1 MGVGYIENR
10 SPICKETTMN
20 ALHRMERFLD
30 EHMIPFDLVAH
41 PHTQTSAETAR
52 AAGVPADRV
61 AKGVLLNGM
70 GCQMVAM
77 VPADQ
82 EVHLGKLR
90 QDIGVEFTLADE
102 ASVGR
107 LFSECEPGVVPGLP
121 NAWGVEMVWDDAL
134 MAQPDV
140 YLEAGDHERLL
151 HIETRYLRN
160 VFGDAP
166 HCHFSQPR
174 MSHV

>member
-1 MGVGYIENR
+1 
-10 SPICKETTMN
+10 MN
-20 ALHRMERFLD
+20 ALHRMERYLD
-30 EHMIPFDLVAH
+30 QHMIPFDIVAH
-41 PHTQTSAETAR
+41 PHTHTSVETAR
-52 AAGVPADRV
+52 AAGIPADRV

-70 GCQMVAM
+70 DCQMVAM

-82 EVHLGKLR
+82 EVHLGKLT
-90 QDIGVEFTLADE
+90 QDVGMEVSLADE
-102 ASVGR
+102 ATVRR

-121 NAWGVEMVWDDAL
+121 NAWGVDIVWDDAL

-151 HIETRYLRN
+151 HIETRYLREAFEN
-160 VFGDAP
+160 AP

-174 MSHV
+174 MQHLQA